1 MDIYSI
7 VVIGLCALFV
17 LIADRIWSKYGKD
30 DGIVETVEFYP
41 PESYNSAEIGFLYKG
56 YADKKDVISLL
67 VYLASKGYLKIDN
80 MEKDG
85 LLSKSK
91 SFKITKLKDYD
102 GHNEYEKVFFDG
114 LFGCAKGTL
123 IKTSD
128 LMKKNK
134 KLSWKEAKEII
145 EANDDGKVS
154 VTPYDLYDSFYR
166 IINSIQSKLNSRENK
181 RKIFESFTKG
191 KIKWLI
197 LMIITILTLI
207 TLKPILEYSSALD
220 LIFAIISPIVG
231 FGILLVSFMR
241 VFEIP
246 KLVGLIN
253 GLSFGVIPLIFIV
266 FPALSQNLMYI
277 VTYIIGAVNIIVLLL
292 FAMAMPRRTNFGKEI
307 LGKIRGFKRFL
318 ETAEKPQLD
327 ALLNKDPKYFYN
339 VLPYIYVLGIS
350 DEWINQFEKIA
361 LQSIKSYEDSWNNS

>member
-30 DGIVETVEFYP
+30 AGIVETVEFYP

-277 VTYIIGAVNIIVLLL
+277 VTYIIGAVSIIVLLL